1 MNVMMHTV
9 SIDFLQY
16 LLLGIAFV
24 KTGLFFLFIQQS
36 ADLCLLK
43 INVTQSERG
52 QHFPFLAKPA
62 NVQYSR
68 FVSTRFM
75 FISKKM

>member
-9 SIDFLQY
+9 SIDFLQF

-24 KTGLFFLFIQQS
+24 KIGLFFLFIQQS

-52 QHFPFLAKPA
+52 QHFPF
-62 NVQYSR
+62 
-68 FVSTRFM
+68 
-75 FISKKM
+75 